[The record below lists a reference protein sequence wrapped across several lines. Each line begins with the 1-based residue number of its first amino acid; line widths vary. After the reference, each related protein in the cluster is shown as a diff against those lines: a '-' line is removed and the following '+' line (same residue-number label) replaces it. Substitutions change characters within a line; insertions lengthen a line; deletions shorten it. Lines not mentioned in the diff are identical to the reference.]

1 MKKGLFYLSV
11 IVIALFLAVAPAFA
25 KAYIV
30 GTSADFPPFEYVE
43 KGQIVGFDIDLIKAI
58 AKSQGFEVNFQD
70 ISFDSLIPGLNAGT
84 IDIVASG
91 MTITEEREKVVDFT
105 KPYYSANQAV
115 LVKEG
120 SGKNITVLF
129 GDHKLAVQTGTTGD
143 LWVEEN
149 LEKTGILKGKVTR
162 FDTFV
167 LAIQD
172 LLNGNVDGV
181 VLDTPVALRYAAEN
195 PVVMVAEIITGEEY
209 GFAVAKGNKELLEKL
224 NKGLEEVK
232 ASGKMDELLKKYF

>member
-1 MKKGLFYLSV
+1 VKKGLFYLSV

-91 MTITEEREKVVDFT
+91 MTITEERAKVVDFT

>member
-1 MKKGLFYLSV
+1 MKKCLLYLSV
-11 IVIALFLAVAPAFA
+11 IVMALFMVVAPAFA
-25 KAYIV
+25 KTYIV
-30 GTSADFPPFEYVE
+30 GTSADFPPFEYIE

-58 AKSQGFEVNFQD
+58 AESQGIKVEFQD

-91 MTITEEREKVVDFT
+91 MTITEERAKVVDFT
-105 KPYYSANQAV
+105 EPYYSANQAV

-120 SGKNITVLF
+120 SGKNVTVLF

-195 PVVMVAEIITGEEY
+195 PVVMAAEIITGEEY

-232 ASGKMDELLKKYF
+232 TSGKMDELLKKYF

>member
-172 LLNGNVDGV
+172 LINGNVDGV
-181 VLDTPVALRYAAEN
+181 VLDTPVARRYAADN

-232 ASGKMDELLKKYF
+232 TSGKMDELLKKYF

>member
-1 MKKGLFYLSV
+1 MKKCLFYLS
-11 IVIALFLAVAPAFA
+11 IIALVLFMAITPAVA
-25 KAYIV
+25 KTYVV
-30 GTSADFPPFEYVE
+30 GTSADFPPFEYI
-43 KGQIVGFDIDLIKAI
+43 KDGQIVGFDIDLIKAI
-58 AKSQGFEVNFQD
+58 AESQRIEVEFQD

-91 MTITEEREKVVDFT
+91 MTITEERAKVVDFT
-105 KPYYSANQAV
+105 EPYYSANQAV

-120 SGKNITVLF
+120 GGKTVTVLF

-232 ASGKMDELLKKYF
+232 TSGKMDELLKKYF